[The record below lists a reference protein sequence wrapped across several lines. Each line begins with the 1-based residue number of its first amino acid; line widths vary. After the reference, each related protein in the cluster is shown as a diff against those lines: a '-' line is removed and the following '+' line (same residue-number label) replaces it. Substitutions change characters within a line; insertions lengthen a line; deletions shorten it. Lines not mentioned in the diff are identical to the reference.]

1 MQNPRTPISPISQS
15 KYKYRGTETGGGG
28 APLRNS
34 SGKVVTQFKD
44 DPILSFHEP
53 NRDHVDLALRYKK
66 GPIEQTEYRHEL
78 DRLTAE
84 QLAKRLEE
92 KRGLR
97 EFEASRPV
105 T

>member
-1 MQNPRTPISPISQS
+1 M
-15 KYKYRGTETGGGG
+15 
-28 APLRNS
+28 
-34 SGKVVTQFKD
+34 TQYKD

-78 DRLTAE
+78 DRLTAQ

-97 EFEASRPV
+97 EFESKYPV
-105 T
+105 RATHCLVLLLLQPYFFI

>member
-1 MQNPRTPISPISQS
+1 M
-15 KYKYRGTETGGGG
+15 
-28 APLRNS
+28 
-34 SGKVVTQFKD
+34 TQLKD
-44 DPILSFHEP
+44 DPLLSFNDS

-78 DRLTAE
+78 DRLTAQ

-97 EFEASRPV
+97 EFEANRPV
-105 T
+105 SIIMLTPKCCWKVTDRFIDVLEIN

>member
-1 MQNPRTPISPISQS
+1 M
-15 KYKYRGTETGGGG
+15 
-28 APLRNS
+28 
-34 SGKVVTQFKD
+34 TQYKD
-44 DPILSFHEP
+44 DPLLSFHDP
-53 NRDHVDLALRYKK
+53 NRDHVDLALRYRK

-105 T
+105 RLIYHLKIYKINAKFNNFLSR